1 MTNTKEKRSNRVG
14 RASVSM
20 SRSEASA
27 LLSGIEVALQANGGR
42 PPDSVA
48 RPLARAVKK
57 ISDAFEFVL

>member
-1 MTNTKEKRSNRVG
+1 
-14 RASVSM
+14 M

-57 ISDAFEFVL
+57 ISDAFQFVL

>member
-1 MTNTKEKRSNRVG
+1 VTNTKEKRSNRVD

-57 ISDAFEFVL
+57 ISDAFQFVL

>member
-1 MTNTKEKRSNRVG
+1 MTNTKEKKSNRVG
-14 RASVSM
+14 RASISM

-27 LLSGIEVALQANGGR
+27 ILSGIEVALQANGGR

-48 RPLARAVKK
+48 GPLARAVKK

>member
-1 MTNTKEKRSNRVG
+1 MTNTKEKRSNRVD

-57 ISDAFEFVL
+57 ISDAFQFVL